1 MASKDDSNKCNE
13 SSFSTS
19 SSSNDGDYSLE
30 PEEDVSLEEEMNI
43 PIGSTEELL
52 IWQGRSD
59 DADTSDDEE
68 ESPFFSD
75 DD

>member
-1 MASKDDSNKCNE
+1 MASKDGSNKCNE

-52 IWQGRSD
+52 I
-59 DADTSDDEE
+59 
-68 ESPFFSD
+68 
-75 DD
+75 